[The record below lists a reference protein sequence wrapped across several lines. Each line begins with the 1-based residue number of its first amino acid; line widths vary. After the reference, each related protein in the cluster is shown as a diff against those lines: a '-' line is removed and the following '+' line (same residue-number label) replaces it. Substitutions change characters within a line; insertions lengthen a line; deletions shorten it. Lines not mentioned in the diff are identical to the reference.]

1 MLEETTSE
9 RSQTIISVL
18 LRKAVSPKLR
28 MYLGLA
34 GRKAPERWGTRKVT
48 SNQ

>member
-1 MLEETTSE
+1 MLEETAPE
-9 RSQTIISVL
+9 RSQAITSVL

-34 GRKAPERWGTRKVT
+34 GRKAPERWGAKVT
-48 SNQ
+48 SDR